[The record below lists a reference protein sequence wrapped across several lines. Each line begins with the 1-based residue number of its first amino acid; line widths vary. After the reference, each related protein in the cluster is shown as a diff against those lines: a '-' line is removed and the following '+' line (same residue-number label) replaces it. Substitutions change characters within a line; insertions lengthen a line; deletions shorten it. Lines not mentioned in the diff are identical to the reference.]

1 MNRSFRRAPDL
12 SGLLDRLYSAAQE
25 PALWPAFLEL
35 FADHTTDG
43 MAAIHRYDLSRSAG
57 EATISVR
64 FDPEWGR
71 KYREHY
77 ASVNPWMTR
86 DPRRL
91 LPGTFNAA
99 GESLPEDDLLS
110 SEWYED
116 FLRPQ
121 GYGYSLGVVASRE
134 ESEVVTLTTLRRV
147 KAGPYGE
154 PEHEVYRF
162 VLPHLVRALGLEA
175 RLRRAEGNWL
185 AARAAFDR
193 LPFGVVQ
200 LGVGGALRAV
210 NRAAEE
216 IFALGD
222 GLALKR
228 GKLVAASPATTAALS
243 AAVAAA
249 LAVSRGGLAAPAD
262 AVAVGRPSGRR
273 SFTVLV
279 CPLRPDS
286 EVVAGERGAVVFLS
300 DPERTP
306 PAAPALL
313 RRLYGLTGS
322 ESRLTSEL
330 VAGHDLQAVAETL
343 GVTLET
349 ARTHLKHVLAK
360 TGTRRQAELVSV
372 VLRSLT
378 TLAEP

>member
-1 MNRSFRRAPDL
+1 VNRSSRHAPDL

-25 PALWPAFLEL
+25 PALWPDFLEL
-35 FADHTTDG
+35 FADYTTDG
-43 MAAIHRYDLSRSAG
+43 MAAIHRYDLSRGAG

-71 KYREHY
+71 KYQEHY

-91 LPGTFNAA
+91 VPGTFNASN
-99 GESLPEDDLLS
+99 ELMPEQDFLN
-110 SEWYED
+110 SEWYQD

-121 GYGYSLGVVASRE
+121 GYRYSLGAVAWRE
-134 ESEVVTLTTLRRV
+134 ESEVVTLTTLRRA

-154 PEHEVYRF
+154 REREVYRF

-175 RLRRAEGNWL
+175 RLRTAEGNWL

-200 LGVGGALRAV
+200 FGAGGALRAV

-216 IFALGD
+216 IFACRD
-222 GLALKR
+222 GLALVR
-228 GKLVAASPATTAALS
+228 GRLVAASPATTAALQ
-243 AAVAAA
+243 AAIAAA
-249 LAVSRGGLAAPAD
+249 LAVSSGGLEAPAD

-273 SFTVLV
+273 PFTVLV

-286 EVVAGERGAVVFLS
+286 EAVAGERGAVLFLS

-306 PAAPALL
+306 PAPTALL
-313 RRLYGLTGS
+313 QRLYGLTAA
-322 ESRLTSEL
+322 ESRVTSEL
-330 VAGHDLQAVAETL
+330 VAGRDLEAVSEAL
-343 GVTLET
+343 GVTLGT
-349 ARTHLKHVLAK
+349 ARTHLKRVLAK

-372 VLRSLT
+372 VLRSLAALGT
-378 TLAEP
+378 P

>member
-1 MNRSFRRAPDL
+1 MKLSARRTPDL

-43 MAAIHRYDLSRSAG
+43 MVAIHRYDLSRGAG
-57 EATISVR
+57 DASISVR
-64 FDPEWGR
+64 LDPEWGR

-91 LPGTFNAA
+91 VPGTFNAA
-99 GESLPEDDLLS
+99 AEALPEHDLLS
-110 SEWYED
+110 SEWYQD

-121 GYGYSLGVVASRE
+121 GYRDSLGVVASRE
-134 ESEVVTLTTLRRV
+134 DNEVVTLTTLRGA

-154 PEHEVYRF
+154 REREVYRF
-162 VLPHLVRALGLEA
+162 VLPHLMRALSFEA

-185 AARAAFDR
+185 TARAVFDR

-200 LGVGGALRAV
+200 LDAGGAPCAV

-216 IFALGD
+216 IFASGD
-222 GLALKR
+222 GLALVR
-228 GKLVAASPATTAALS
+228 GRLVAATPAATAALQ
-243 AAVAAA
+243 AAIAVA
-249 LAVSRGGLAAPAD
+249 LAVSRGGLVAPAD
-262 AVAVGRPSGRR
+262 AVAVGRPSGCRP
-273 SFTVLV
+273 FTVLV
-279 CPLRPDS
+279 CPLRPDC
-286 EVVAGERGAVVFLS
+286 EVAAGEHGAVLFLS

-313 RRLYGLTGS
+313 RRLYGLTAA
-322 ESRLTSEL
+322 EARVTFEL
-330 VAGHDLQAVAETL
+330 VAGRDLEAVSETL

-349 ARTHLKHVLAK
+349 VRTHLKRILAK

-372 VLRSLT
+372 VLRSLA
-378 TLAEP
+378 TLREP